1 VSKEIRNTTTAALKV
16 PLPHGKALHLGP
28 NQLGHVS
35 HHDLEHP
42 PLKKLL
48 EDGSIELSDPYDNE
62 AVPQHGRRGEKPF
75 EG

>member
-1 VSKEIRNTTTAALKV
+1 MSKEIRNKTTDALKV

-28 NQLGHVS
+28 KQTGHVS
-35 HHDLEHP
+35 HHDLDHP

-48 EDGSIELSDPYDNE
+48 EAGTIEITDVDENE
-62 AVPQHGRRGEKPF
+62 AVPGHGRRAETPF